1 MLAYFLWG
9 FLNLWLAIAAFQL
22 DLAGNGFFAYGIFLV
37 MLFIAT
43 LLHEAGHAIAA
54 HRNGAQ
60 VLVFAALVFE
70 YDLVRRKFGTMR
82 RRLRN
87 REIGGF
93 VMYTWPF
100 GAGTHRK
107 EAIIAAA
114 GPLANFAAA
123 ALAVALVPAFA
134 TPAPRLQL
142 SELETVS
149 EASGDPSSNTAA
161 APSKLADPVYAE
173 QAYRWYHIDEHDRS
187 IRHFIEAALQVFALL
202 SIGVGVINLVPFD
215 GSDGAKLREHW
226 RSTRRPA
233 KR

>member
-22 DLAGNGFFAYGIFLV
+22 DLTSNGFFVYCIFLV

-43 LLHEAGHAIAA
+43 LIHEAGHAIAA
-54 HRNGAQ
+54 RRNGAQ
-60 VLVFAALVFE
+60 VLVFAALFFE
-70 YDLVRRKFGTMR
+70 YDLVRQKFGAMR

-93 VMYTWPF
+93 VAYTWPL

-114 GPLANFAAA
+114 GPLANFVAA

-134 TPAPRLQL
+134 SPPHRLAEA
-142 SELETVS
+142 ELGTVAV
-149 EASGDPSSNTAA
+149 ASGAPSSGPAA
-161 APSKLADPVYAE
+161 MPAKLADPVYAE
-173 QAYRWYHIDEHDRS
+173 QAYRWYHTEHDTS
-187 IRHFIEAALQVFALL
+187 IRHFIEATLQVFALL
-202 SIGVGVINLVPFD
+202 SIGVGVINLVPFG
-215 GSDGAKLREHW
+215 GSDGERLRAHW
-226 RSTRRPA
+226 RSLRRPA
-233 KR
+233 MS

>member
-22 DLAGNGFFAYGIFLV
+22 DLASNGFFVYFIFLV

-43 LLHEAGHAIAA
+43 LFHEAGHAIAA
-54 HRNGAQ
+54 RRNGAQ

-70 YDLVRRKFGTMR
+70 YDLVRRKFGAMR

-93 VMYTWPF
+93 VAYTWPL

-123 ALAVALVPAFA
+123 ALAMALVPAFA
-134 TPAPRLQL
+134 SPPHRLQ
-142 SELETVS
+142 EAQLEAISV
-149 EASGDPSSNTAA
+149 AGGDPSSKSAA
-161 APSKLADPVYAE
+161 APSKLSDPVYAE

-187 IRHFIEAALQVFALL
+187 IRYFLGAALQVFALL

-215 GSDGAKLREHW
+215 GSDGEKLRGHLFPK
-226 RSTRRPA
+226 RRRKA
-233 KR
+233 

>member
-1 MLAYFLWG
+1 MRILAISLWL

-22 DLAGNGFFAYGIFLV
+22 DLASNGFFVYGIFLV
-37 MLFIAT
+37 MLFVAT
-43 LLHEAGHAIAA
+43 LLHEAGHVIAA
-54 HRNGAQ
+54 RRNGAR

-70 YDLVRRKFGTMR
+70 YDLVRRKFGAMR

-93 VMYTWPF
+93 VLYTWPL

-107 EAIIAAA
+107 GAIIAAA

-134 TPAPRLQL
+134 SPAPRLQA

-149 EASGDPSSNTAA
+149 EASGDPSSKSQEV
-161 APSKLADPVYAE
+161 PSKLADPVYAE
-173 QAYRWYHIDEHDRS
+173 QAYRWYHIDQHDRS
-187 IRHFIEAALQVFALL
+187 IRHFIEAALQVFALM
-202 SIGVGVINLVPFD
+202 SIGVGVINLLPFE
-215 GSDGAKLREHW
+215 GSDGAKLLGHW
-226 RSTRRPA
+226 RATRR
-233 KR
+233 

>member
-43 LLHEAGHAIAA
+43 LFHEAGHAIAA
-54 HRNGAQ
+54 RRNGAQ

-70 YDLVRRKFGTMR
+70 YDLVRRKFGAMR

-93 VMYTWPF
+93 VAYTWPL

-123 ALAVALVPAFA
+123 VLAVALVPAFSAPAHRLSEVELGTAPMASGEPSSGPAA
-134 TPAPRLQL
+134 TPA
-142 SELETVS
+142 
-149 EASGDPSSNTAA
+149 
-161 APSKLADPVYAE
+161 KLADPVYAE
-173 QAYRWYHIDEHDRS
+173 QAYRWYHTEHDSS
-187 IRHFIEAALQVFALL
+187 IRHFVEATLQVFALL

-215 GSDGAKLREHW
+215 GSDGAKLLGHLFPK
-226 RSTRRPA
+226 RRRA
-233 KR
+233 KG